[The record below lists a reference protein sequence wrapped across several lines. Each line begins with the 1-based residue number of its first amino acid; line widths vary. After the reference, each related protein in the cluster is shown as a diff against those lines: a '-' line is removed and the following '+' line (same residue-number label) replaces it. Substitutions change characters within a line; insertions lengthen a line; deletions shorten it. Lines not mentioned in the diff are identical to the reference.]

1 MPCAVYGPQEL
12 TGLLACVSHPAGAAI
27 AAEPPQTQLSP
38 LLACQTPGIDLQPE
52 WVEIAVNETHQHAC
66 TKISVHSIKD
76 YVKDNTTSLPEAP

>member
-12 TGLLACVSHPAGAAI
+12 TDLLACVSHPAGAAI

-52 WVEIAVNETHQHAC
+52 WVEIAVNETHQHVC
-66 TKISVHSIKD
+66 TKFFSSQHKRLCQRQCYI
-76 YVKDNTTSLPEAP
+76 TT